1 VTHQPLG
8 SHYLLH
14 DRIGQG
20 GMGVVW
26 RALDVSTES
35 WYAIKVLNPEYLRDS
50 SAVARFIRERSAMV
64 ALRHPNIVSLHDMIV
79 EGEQFALVMDLLP
92 DGDLNKRRRDR
103 GGILAPRE
111 AAELTA
117 QICTGLAATHAAG
130 IVHRDL
136 KPANVLLDQG
146 NAKLTDFGIARIVG
160 DETITE
166 TGAVIGTA
174 SYMAPEVFRGE
185 RPSAACDVYAA
196 GVTLYELLAGRPP
209 FTGHMAAVMHDHL
222 QTAPRRVDGIPD
234 PLWELIAACLGKD
247 PATRPTAAELASAL
261 REPGLLPGPA
271 GRGGSS
277 AAGADAKPAAAAAPV
292 SLAADSGTAPRQTTP
307 RETTEPAGAAGDTS
321 PTVVRAAAGAE
332 QQAAEQQA
340 AEQQA
345 ATGAA
350 RRFLE
355 SEPTQA
361 PEPLG
366 ASGNQPPVR
375 RRRRRALV
383 AAAAAVLA
391 GAGAWVAI
399 AIDGSGHAAP
409 RQGNTAAELG
419 SQVAHSHAASP
430 GPSVSARLTFTPLPS
445 SSRNP
450 APGQHNS
457 PTVTAS
463 PDGNASLDPAASAGG
478 APSASPRRTAA
489 PTQPP
494 AASGP
499 PAPPAAST
507 GWVIKNSA
515 STWCL
520 GVTGSSTAAGALI
533 AQGHCAEDTSQQWHV
548 TATVTADGYV
558 YYQYRNGHS
567 GLCLDV
573 SGSSAT
579 SGAYLVQ
586 STCSDT
592 SDHAQFWRNEDTAAG
607 SGGYHLV
614 NYHSGMC
621 MGVQGSSL
629 KSGAKVLQ
637 GNCSSNGTQIW
648 LTAAGV

>member
-8 SHYLLH
+8 SHYQLH
-14 DRIGQG
+14 ERIGQG

-35 WYAIKVLNPEYLRDS
+35 WYAIKVLNPDYLRDS
-50 SAVARFIRERSAMV
+50 SAVARFVRERSAMV

-92 DGDLNKRRRDR
+92 DGDLNKCQRDR
-103 GGILAPRE
+103 GGTLAPRE

-117 QICTGLAATHAAG
+117 QICAGLAATHAAG

-146 NAKLTDFGIARIVG
+146 NARLTDFGIARIVG

-174 SYMAPEVFRGE
+174 PYMAPEVFRGE
-185 RPSAACDVYAA
+185 KPSAAGDVYAA

-209 FTGHMAAVMHDHL
+209 FTGHIAAVMHDHL
-222 QTAPRRVDGIPD
+222 QSAPRRADGIPD

-247 PATRPTAAELASAL
+247 PATRPSAAELASAL
-261 REPGLLPGPA
+261 RDSGLLPGRG
-271 GRGGSS
+271 GRGGSRV
-277 AAGADAKPAAAAAPV
+277 ADADAGPAAAAA
-292 SLAADSGTAPRQTTP
+292 
-307 RETTEPAGAAGDTS
+307 DTS
-321 PTVVRAAAGAE
+321 PTIVRAAAGAE
-332 QQAAEQQA
+332 PRTPRPQAP
-340 AEQQA
+340 EQQA

-350 RRFLE
+350 RQFLE
-355 SEPTQA
+355 AEPTQT
-361 PEPLG
+361 PETPG
-366 ASGNQPPVR
+366 TSGNR
-375 RRRRRALV
+375 SRAKRRRRALV

-409 RQGNTAAELG
+409 RQGDTAAELG
-419 SQVAHSHAASP
+419 SQVGHTHAASP
-430 GPSVSARLTFTPLPS
+430 GPSVSARLTFVPVPS
-445 SSRNP
+445 FSGNP

-457 PTVTAS
+457 PAVTVS
-463 PDGNASLDPAASAGG
+463 PDGNASPDPASSSGG
-478 APSASPRRTAA
+478 DPSASPQPTGA
-489 PTQPP
+489 PTAQPP
-494 AASGP
+494 GATGSAA
-499 PAPPAAST
+499 PAAST

-515 STWCL
+515 SAWCL
-520 GVTGSSTAAGALI
+520 GVTGSSTAAGALV
-533 AQGHCAEDTSQQWHV
+533 AQGHCAEDTSQQWHA
-548 TATVTADGYV
+548 TATITTGGYV
-558 YYQYRNGHS
+558 YHQYQNGHS

-579 SGAYLVQ
+579 SGAHLVQ
-586 STCSDT
+586 SLCSDA
-592 SDHAQFWRNEDTAAG
+592 SDHAQFWRNEDTAG
-607 SGGYHLV
+607 SGDYHFV

-621 MGVQGSSL
+621 MGIQGSSL

-637 GNCSSNGTQIW
+637 GNCSSNGTQVW
-648 LTAAGV
+648 LTAAGI